1 MISQS
6 WLIRRGQA
14 DILNSGV
21 EHAEAQRLLRARYAQ
36 LNEMAIERHC
46 VIHFYEQNSNSAEL
60 VDVGCRVKRTRR
72 RRS

>member
-36 LNEMAIERHC
+36 LNKMAIERHC
-46 VIHFYEQNSNSAEL
+46 VIAIRI
-60 VDVGCRVKRTRR
+60 DRTT
-72 RRS
+72 SWGPVAMGGTTHLPL